1 MRLNRRPLNTLR
13 THEGAATVPQNGIQA
28 LRRAVSSCLLWENEF
43 YEDGVSIADRIQRL
57 AAGVPVADVAAL
69 AVEARTVMNLRHVA
83 LWLTL
88 AVVNRRQGA
97 AFDTASLIDAVCR
110 RADEPGE
117 LLAMYW
123 SQEAKRDPKR
133 SADAKRMSIPAAMKR
148 GLARAMRRLDAY
160 QLAKY
165 DRPTD
170 VRLKDIL
177 RLVHPK
183 PANDDQAKAFGGL
196 LDGSLASADTWEVA
210 LSAGG
215 DAKEHFERLLRENR
229 LGYMALLRN
238 LRRMDQAGVDAEL
251 IRSAI
256 LERRGARSVLPFR
269 YVAAARAAPRFEP
282 WLDEALCRAVDE
294 LPVLAGETVALVDV
308 SGSMNERLSG
318 KSDMTRRDAAS
329 TLASVING
337 RVRVL
342 TFSEKVL
349 EVPARRGMAGVDAI
363 ARSQQHLG
371 TYLGKAVEYANR
383 LPHDRLIVIT
393 DEQSHDTVG
402 APKARNAYMINV
414 ASTDR
419 AVGHGDWTR
428 ISGFSEN
435 VLAWIHQRENYG

>member
-1 MRLNRRPLNTLR
+1 MRMNRRPLNKLR
-13 THEGAATVPQNGIQA
+13 THEGAPAIPQSGIKA

-43 YEDGVSIADRIQRL
+43 YEDGVSIAKRIQTL
-57 AAGVPVADVAAL
+57 AASVPVADVAAL
-69 AVEARTVMNLRHVA
+69 AIEARTVMNLRHVA

-88 AVVNRRQGA
+88 SVINRREGA

-123 SQEAKRDPKR
+123 GPHTGSNASR
-133 SADAKRMSIPAAMKR
+133 SSIPAAMKR
-148 GLARAMRRLDAY
+148 GIARAMRRFDAY

-170 VRLKDIL
+170 VRMKDLL

-183 PANDDQAKAFGGL
+183 PANDDQAKAFGGI
-196 LDGSLASADTWEVA
+196 LDGTLASADTWEVA

-215 DAKEHFERLLRENR
+215 DAKAEFERLLRENR

-238 LRRMDQAGVDAEL
+238 LRRMDQARVDPEL
-251 IRSAI
+251 IREAI
-256 LERRGARSVLPFR
+256 LARRGARSVLPFR

-294 LPVLAGETVALVDV
+294 LPLLDGETTVLVDV

-363 ARSQQHLG
+363 ARSQPHLG
-371 TYLGKAVEYANR
+371 TYLGKAVAYANTLR
-383 LPHDRLIVIT
+383 HDRLIVIT
-393 DEQSHDTVG
+393 DEQSHDPVG

-435 VLAWIHQRENYG
+435 VLAWIHQKENDE